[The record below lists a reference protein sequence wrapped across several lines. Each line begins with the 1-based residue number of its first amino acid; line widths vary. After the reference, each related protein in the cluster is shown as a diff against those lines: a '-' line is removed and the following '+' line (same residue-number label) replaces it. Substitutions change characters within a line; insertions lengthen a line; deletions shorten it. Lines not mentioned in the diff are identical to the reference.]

1 MNKQYTE
8 TQVVPFYNT
17 NATGNMNISALLNEM
32 LLVSEHQLHAA
43 QIDSQQMV
51 ERGIGWVV
59 TKYHL
64 EVQRMPR
71 LNDQIKI
78 ITQADSYN
86 KFFCYRSFRVL
97 DHNNQELLSL
107 LSNWVMMDI
116 QKRKMIPI
124 VPEVMEKIE
133 CPYSTDIAHFPRVP
147 RFKFQEP
154 TREYQTRF
162 FDIDVN
168 GHVNN
173 SIYLDWMLDPLGRDF
188 LMHHQLRTLD
198 IKYEREVAYGQNV
211 QSFVQ
216 LEQLVSHHQIMA
228 GGKINAQA
236 QIEWQ

>member
-1 MNKQYTE
+1 MFIIYIMDWKKKMNKQYTE

-97 DHNNQELLSL
+97 DH
-107 LSNWVMMDI
+107 
-116 QKRKMIPI
+116 
-124 VPEVMEKIE
+124 
-133 CPYSTDIAHFPRVP
+133 
-147 RFKFQEP
+147 
-154 TREYQTRF
+154 
-162 FDIDVN
+162 
-168 GHVNN
+168 
-173 SIYLDWMLDPLGRDF
+173 
-188 LMHHQLRTLD
+188 
-198 IKYEREVAYGQNV
+198 
-211 QSFVQ
+211 
-216 LEQLVSHHQIMA
+216 
-228 GGKINAQA
+228 
-236 QIEWQ
+236 